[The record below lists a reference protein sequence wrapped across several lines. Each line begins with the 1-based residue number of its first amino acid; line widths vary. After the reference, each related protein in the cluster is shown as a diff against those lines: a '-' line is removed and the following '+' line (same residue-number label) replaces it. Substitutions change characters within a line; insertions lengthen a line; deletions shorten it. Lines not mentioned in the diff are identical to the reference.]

1 MSVGRGVLFKKTTV
15 ESCCGLDMTFL
26 AKQINLDE
34 PGITQVSW
42 RGSWGKR
49 TSIIVFVRPPERI
62 ALLYKLTR
70 GINGEIGKY
79 AYYVYL
85 DTTPC
90 YFGNKRWWFL
100 CPVCNRR
107 CRVLYLPGWA
117 THFACRICHDLTYE
131 SRQEGHS
138 RWFALF
144 RAMNEGFKLEEKLR
158 RARSPRSRER
168 IARKLFRMTG
178 GLQAMIDYYNEKL
191 KGRSR

>member
-1 MSVGRGVLFKKTTV
+1 MSVGRGVIFKKTTV
-15 ESCCGLDMTFL
+15 EECCRLDMTFL
-26 AKQINLDE
+26 AKQVNLEQLDAAKIE
-34 PGITQVSW
+34 WKS
-42 RGSWGKR
+42 SWGKR
-49 TSIIVFVRPPERI
+49 SSIGVLVHPPERI
-62 ALLYKLTR
+62 ILLYDVQKGRT
-70 GINGEIGKY
+70 GEIEKCK
-79 AYYVYL
+79 YYVFL

-138 RWFALF
+138 RWLALF
-144 RAMNEGFKLEEKLR
+144 RSMNEGPRLEEKLR

-168 IARKLFRMTG
+168 IARKLMRMTG
-178 GLQAMIDYYNEKL
+178 GLQAMIDYYNDKL